1 MGGPEPRLLA
11 LECLFLLDTWRSRT
25 FPGRGTGPVY
35 CRKDRTSDRRGPA
48 VLVVVKDDY

>member
-11 LECLFLLDTWRSRT
+11 LECLFLLDTWRPRT

-48 VLVVVKDDY
+48 VWL